1 MFGAEPHEGMHMPD
15 DKSVDEEKA
24 LAEIVARLQERFPDT
39 PHDDVV
45 AAVDYAQTTFQSS
58 EGARLRPR
66 ADREGSQGAPQRQAL
81 RTAGRPAPRLLG
93 YPSAFHRIS
102 RIGPSFAFASMKSKE
117 SRTIRSSTAVS
128 MSPSLRM

>member
-45 AAVDYAQTTFQSS
+45 AAVDYAQTTFQSAKVRDFVPVLI
-58 EGARLRPR
+58 EKEAKARLKGKR
-66 ADREGSQGAPQRQAL
+66 
-81 RTAGRPAPRLLG
+81 
-93 YPSAFHRIS
+93 
-102 RIGPSFAFASMKSKE
+102 
-117 SRTIRSSTAVS
+117 
-128 MSPSLRM
+128 